1 MYGNGG
7 DDTLNGGIG
16 SDTLVG
22 GLGNDTYI
30 VDDLGDVVTEK
41 AGEGTDI
48 VQSSVT
54 TTLGANVENLTLTGA
69 AAIDGTGN
77 GLGNILRGNG
87 AANILSGLDGNDTL
101 YAGNGDEAHG
111 GVGNDTLYGE
121 NGFGNFAAL
130 YGEDGDDVL
139 TGGGGLNY
147 LVGGQGDDAITG
159 GSGTNL
165 IHGDDE
171 NGTGGGGNDT
181 ILCGSS
187 YNYVWAGGGNDTVI
201 GNTGNDYLQ
210 GQQGDD
216 QLYGNGGDDHLI
228 GGAGNDTYVF
238 GRGLGVDTVVEN
250 DATAG
255 NTDVVQFLS
264 GVAADQIWFR
274 QAGNNLEA
282 SVIGTDDKLVLQN
295 WYLGSANH
303 VEQFKTAD
311 GRLLLDGQVDALV
324 SAMASFAPPAA
335 GQTTL
340 PPSYQDALAGVIAAN
355 WQ

>member
-1 MYGNGG
+1 M
-7 DDTLNGGIG
+7 LFR
-16 SDTLVG
+16 S
-22 GLGNDTYI
+22 
-30 VDDLGDVVTEK
+30 
-41 AGEGTDI
+41 
-48 VQSSVT
+48 
-54 TTLGANVENLTLTGA
+54 
-69 AAIDGTGN
+69 
-77 GLGNILRGNG
+77 
-87 AANILSGLDGNDTL
+87 
-101 YAGNGDEAHG
+101 
-111 GVGNDTLYGE
+111 
-121 NGFGNFAAL
+121 
-130 YGEDGDDVL
+130 
-139 TGGGGLNY
+139 
-147 LVGGQGDDAITG
+147 
-159 GSGTNL
+159 
-165 IHGDDE
+165 
-171 NGTGGGGNDT
+171 
-181 ILCGSS
+181 
-187 YNYVWAGGGNDTVI
+187 YVWAGGGNDTVI